1 MTDRIDTR
9 SAVRT
14 CQFSYSGNM
23 VAYSTDRAMGQ
34 QCVINIVDVR
44 TFSNQGEYDSVKQY
58 QIQTLFSLIVVEIYQ
73 KYFN

>member
-44 TFSNQGEYDSVKQY
+44 TFSNQGEYNSENKA
-58 QIQTLFSLIVVEIYQ
+58 ISNSL
-73 KYFN
+73 KGF